1 MTRVKIDP
9 EMRNEVQ
16 LRKLARALI
25 ALASRKLDEKA
36 SLPSEKDAKAKQPGE
51 TT

>member
-1 MTRVKIDP
+1 MSRVKIDP

-25 ALASRKLDEKA
+25 ALASRTLEEQSPSSSEKA
-36 SLPSEKDAKAKQPGE
+36 EKAKRHGGRA
-51 TT
+51 